1 MPQRIIVA
9 FDGSDLAREALQHAL
24 QIARQASLPVLVLTI
39 IEPVPLV
46 PTVGDPLLA
55 FDPSPAVIASPEE
68 IAAQSAERRADAEKL
83 LQSLR
88 PVIDRSG
95 VKVELQAVEGEL
107 IPTLCRTAR
116 EGDLIALGKKGR
128 FRAAGLGSATRELVT
143 TAPAPVMVVSVP
155 FMPLRRV
162 LAVFENTDAG
172 RRAVALAH
180 DLAGKTR
187 WPLSILAVG
196 GHGVYN
202 QEAASMAK
210 ALAQGAPVVTMPD
223 DVEEAQAIEHAAEEA
238 RDAVVV
244 MGAYAE
250 SWLHQAIFG
259 AAAPRVLKDIGV
271 PVILAH

>member
-9 FDGSDLAREALQHAL
+9 FDGSDLAREAFRHAL
-24 QIARQASLPVLVLTI
+24 QIAGQSSLPVLVLTI
-39 IEPVPLV
+39 IEPLPLV

-55 FDPSPAVIASPEE
+55 FDPSPAIIASPEE
-68 IAAQSAERRADAEKL
+68 LAAQSAERRADAEKL

-88 PVIDRSG
+88 PLIDRSG
-95 VKVELQAVEGEL
+95 AQVELKAVEGEL
-107 IPTLCRTAR
+107 IPTLCETAR

-128 FRAAGLGSATRELVT
+128 FRAAGLGSATRALVT
-143 TAPAPVMVVSVP
+143 KAPAPVMIVSVP
-155 FMPLRRV
+155 YMPLRRV
-162 LAVFENTDAG
+162 LGVFENTDAG

-180 DLAGKTR
+180 DLANTTR

-196 GHGVYN
+196 GHGVDN
-202 QEAASMAK
+202 EEATAMAK
-210 ALAQGAPVVTMPD
+210 AVAQGAPVVSMPD
-223 DVEEAQAIEHAAEEA
+223 ELEEAQAIEHAAEEA